1 MRIFCVAHVCLLP
14 FCLFSQNPP
23 APEKESPVIS
33 AIPTESTPSAEIPTS
48 VVEAK
53 PVEPAP
59 IVEVKPA
66 EPAPIAET
74 KPAQPAPIVEV
85 KPVEPVPVAEVK
97 PAQPAPIVEV
107 KAAEPAPVAE
117 VKPAQPAPIAI
128 EIKPEE
134 LLEKKES
141 PPEEVPSAR
150 IPLLLPVIEPKPV
163 QAKPAEKAT
172 PPAAETKPAP
182 AKPLEPKK
190 PAKKKPTKTPAKK
203 PARAHRKPKPVH
215 KKPITTPPARLPLFL
230 PLPAIQPKSQP
241 SNPNKASIPKLN
253 KTYYPIPKRLTLS
266 HNTGFGENSG
276 VYQGSNYTT
285 FGVLLASDY
294 TAGAFF
300 PLIDLRANRFD
311 NDTYAFNIGAGGR
324 YILANN
330 FCEILGFNMF
340 YDWRQGALNEYNQ
353 LSLGLEILGR
363 RWDFRANGYFPVG
376 AKTYQLTCNYQYEGG
391 YEITHQRHEITT
403 YGFNAEVGWLAV
415 ASKNFLFYTAAGP
428 YYLTR
433 NSCCF
438 EPIRGGR
445 VRVRPQYKDYIALDA
460 SYSYDSNFNSIWE
473 LTFIIYLP
481 LYQITNQ
488 NERPCRLT
496 DRQIYQPIERFE
508 IMPLGNRSCWQTNY

>member
-1 MRIFCVAHVCLLP
+1 MRALCFIAFCLLP
-14 FCLFSQNPP
+14 LGLFPEGLP
-23 APEKESPVIS
+23 APEKESPAIS
-33 AIPTESTPSAEIPTS
+33 VTPKEPTPSIEPPT
-48 VVEAK
+48 
-53 PVEPAP
+53 
-59 IVEVKPA
+59 
-66 EPAPIAET
+66 PIAET
-74 KPAQPAPIVEV
+74 KPTEAREPLPEIKPVEPTPLVEV
-85 KPVEPVPVAEVK
+85 KPEEPQPPLPLAEAK
-97 PAQPAPIVEV
+97 PAEPPAME
-107 KAAEPAPVAE
+107 ET
-117 VKPAQPAPIAI
+117 KPEI
-128 EIKPEE
+128 EI
-134 LLEKKES
+134 
-141 PPEEVPSAR
+141 PSAR

-163 QAKPAEKAT
+163 QPKPVEKAPPPPPIAP
-172 PPAAETKPAP
+172 PPAPPEPTAVKPVEKTPVESKAAP
-182 AKPLEPKK
+182 AKPLEPK
-190 PAKKKPTKTPAKK
+190 PAKKKQTKTPAKK
-203 PARAHRKPKPVH
+203 PKRPHRKPKPIH
-215 KKPITTPPARLPLFL
+215 KPPMTTPPARLPLFI
-230 PLPAIQPKSQP
+230 PMP
-241 SNPNKASIPKLN
+241 SLLHHSKEPTPPNPNKPSPPKFN
-253 KTYYPIPKRLTLS
+253 KIHYPIPKRLTLS
-266 HNTGFGENSG
+266 HNTGYGEHSG

-324 YILANN
+324 YILANH

-340 YDWRQGALNEYNQ
+340 YDWRQGSLNEYNQ

-376 AKTYQLTCNYQYEGG
+376 AKKYQLTCNYQYEGG

-403 YGFNAEVGWLAV
+403 YGFNAEVGYLAV

-460 SYSYDSNFNSIWE
+460 SYSYDSNFNSVWE
-473 LTFIIYLP
+473 LTFIVYLP

-508 IMPLGNRSCWQTNY
+508 IMPLGNRSCWQTNF